1 MDCPAHLS
9 SYLDAKLLE
18 GDNRILQP
26 ALTLCRAAGLC
37 LLQDLPC
44 THGFSQAGGTPREL
58 ILLLQVPR
66 LGDAS
71 PKHPTYYLDVESILH
86 PAGPL
91 AFSACSYYN
100 ACNKAEQFFLF
111 PTRRS
116 AHLLQCF
123 WHLVCFPGHSMPP
136 LSEQMNNYW
145 ECSEPNS

>member
-1 MDCPAHLS
+1 MDCPARLI

-18 GDNRILQP
+18 RDNRILQP

-58 ILLLQVPR
+58 MLLFQVPR

-71 PKHPTYYLDVESILH
+71 PKHPTYYLEVESILH

-91 AFSACSYYN
+91 AF
-100 ACNKAEQFFLF
+100 QHV
-111 PTRRS
+111 PTTTHATKQS
-116 AHLLQCF
+116 SSS
-123 WHLVCFPGHSMPP
+123 CFPIDGQLIGFNVSGTWSASQATVCLH
-136 LSEQMNNYW
+136 
-145 ECSEPNS
+145 